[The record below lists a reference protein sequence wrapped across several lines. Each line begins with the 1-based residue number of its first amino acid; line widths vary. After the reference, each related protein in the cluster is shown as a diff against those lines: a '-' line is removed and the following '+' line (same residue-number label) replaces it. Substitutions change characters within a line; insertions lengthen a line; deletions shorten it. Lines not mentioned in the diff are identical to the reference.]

1 MSAKS
6 QLITSTDGTKIW
18 AEATGNSNKPA
29 VVFIHGFSCTA
40 LHFSKQFSDPNLLEN
55 LYMIRYDV
63 RGHGK
68 SDQPLEAKDYES
80 LRHAEDFKAVIETFG
95 ASKPFVVGWY
105 VYSI

>member
-1 MSAKS
+1 
-6 QLITSTDGTKIW
+6 
-18 AEATGNSNKPA
+18 
-29 VVFIHGFSCTA
+29 
-40 LHFSKQFSDPNLLEN
+40 
-55 LYMIRYDV
+55 MIRYDV

-80 LRHAEDFKAVIETFG
+80 LRHAEDFKAVVEAFG

>member
-18 AEATGNSNKPA
+18 AEATGNSNKPP
-29 VVFIHGFSCTA
+29 VVFI
-40 LHFSKQFSDPNLLEN
+40 HFSKQFSDPNLLEN

-80 LRHAEDFKAVIETFG
+80 LRHAEDFKAVVEAFG